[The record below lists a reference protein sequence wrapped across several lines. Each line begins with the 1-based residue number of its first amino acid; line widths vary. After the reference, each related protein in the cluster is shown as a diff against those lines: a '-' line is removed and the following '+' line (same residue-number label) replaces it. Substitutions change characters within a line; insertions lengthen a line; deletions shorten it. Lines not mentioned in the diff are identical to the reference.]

1 MARLHAAIA
10 MLPDTLRQTCTSSAN
25 RRADIG
31 AAATDTAAID
41 AAPQSSQ
48 MRRDRVIF
56 GMCHFARLRKRPGL
70 SLRRSKRF
78 ECGGGRA
85 DEVEGRN
92 PPIELRVGAIRFAIA
107 PYGII
112 L

>member
-1 MARLHAAIA
+1 V
-10 MLPDTLRQTCTSSAN
+10 PLRQIKETS
-25 RRADIG
+25 G
-31 AAATDTAAID
+31 FVAATE
-41 AAPQSSQ
+41 QEVR
-48 MRRDRVIF
+48 MR
-56 GMCHFARLRKRPGL
+56 
-70 SLRRSKRF
+70 
-78 ECGGGRA
+78 GGRA